1 MDTMSALIFDS
12 PGNIHVEDLP
22 VPETGPGD
30 ILMRVRATSICYSD
44 IRVYKGEKKAKA
56 GVIPGHEIA
65 GEIASMGSEVEG
77 FSVGERITICPI
89 LACGECYYCMTGKR
103 NRCVSRTTLGYE
115 ENGGLAH
122 YVLIPKQLVK
132 LGHVI
137 PLPENL
143 PYDVASLTEPFA
155 CALNSLESC
164 RVQPGSTLAIVGA
177 GPMGLIHVLLA
188 AAIGCPQIIVSDPVE
203 ERLAWARELGA
214 TVTVN
219 PTKESLEQ
227 VTMKATGGLGADAV
241 VLSVGTVG
249 AIADGLAVVRK
260 QGYYNLFGGFPPGA
274 SFNLDP
280 NRIHYDEIF
289 LTGTQNATPDQYFRS
304 AKLLNAIP
312 KAAKLIT
319 HRFGPKNADE
329 AYKARL
335 DMSALKT
342 TVIY

>member
-1 MDTMSALIFDS
+1 METMSALIFDA
-12 PGNIHVEDLP
+12 PGKIHVDELP
-22 VPETGPGD
+22 VPEPGPGD

-65 GEIASMGSEVEG
+65 GEIEAMGSEVEG
-77 FSVGERITICPI
+77 FSIGQRITLCPI

-122 YVLIPKQLVK
+122 YVLIPEQLVK

-137 PLPENL
+137 PLSDTLSFE
-143 PYDVASLTEPFA
+143 VASLTEPFA
-155 CALNSLESC
+155 CVLNSLESC
-164 RVQPGSTLAIVGA
+164 RVQPGSTLAVIGG

-203 ERLAWARELGA
+203 ERLAWAKELGA
-214 TVTVN
+214 TMTVN
-219 PTKESLEQ
+219 PKKESLEQ
-227 VTMKATGGLGADAV
+227 VTMKATDGLGADAV
-241 VLSVGTVG
+241 VLSVGTVD

-260 QGYYNLFGGFPPGA
+260 QGYYNLFGGFPP
-274 SFNLDP
+274 SSRFDLDP

-289 LTGTQNATPDQYFRS
+289 ITGTQNATPDQYFRS
-304 AKLLNAIP
+304 AKLLSAIP
-312 KAAKLIT
+312 NAAKLIT
-319 HRFGPKNADE
+319 HRFGPKDADG
-329 AYKARL
+329 AYRARL
-335 DMSALKT
+335 DMSGLKT